1 MIKNNS
7 CIKTSGAIGII
18 ILLLYLP
25 NPAPSSPVNSPGKNM
40 TITRGELRDFLVLEC
55 SEKLRVIKKLLSTG
69 SKSDFNRGI
78 ELTVKIPFDNRCNS
92 IHYYLIDGLI
102 SKAIY
107 PEKYNLL
114 IKQTMNSIDDPSMD
128 YRTSWCLRY
137 FSSDGKIDKS
147 EWESAL
153 EMVKKGKQISLP
165 VYFRHLFTG
174 IDRLTAEQTESRIDD
189 ILGKREEFRHIKS
202 QDSAQLLF
210 TLIKGLY
217 PDNAG
222 YYPVV
227 ISTLNRY
234 QNLIPDTDEQNREAA
249 LIYSGIYS
257 KLTEENRN
265 RGMIEKTLSGMVSFL
280 KKRKLSEGPARI
292 VISTARTTERKIRH
306 TRDPFY
312 ETQLSMINRD
322 LHGLI
327 CHSLESSNYL
337 NSRDKRKKYVL
348 RNRIICAE
356 GE

>member
-1 MIKNNS
+1 MIKNS
-7 CIKTSGAIGII
+7 SYIKTGGAIGII

-40 TITRGELRDFLVLEC
+40 SVTGGELRDFLVQEC
-55 SEKLRVIKKLLSTG
+55 SEKLKVIKKLLSTG

-78 ELTVKIPFDNRCNS
+78 ELTVNIPFDNRCNS
-92 IHYYLIDGLI
+92 IHYYLIDDLI
-102 SKAIY
+102 SKGIY
-107 PEKYNLL
+107 PEKYNIL
-114 IKQTMNSIDDPSMD
+114 IKQTINSIEDPSMD

-137 FSSDGKIDKS
+137 VSSDGKIDES

-153 EMVKKGKQISLP
+153 DMVKNGKLISLP
-165 VYFRHLFTG
+165 VYFRHLFSG
-174 IDRLTAEQTESRIDD
+174 IDRLPVEQAKSRIDV
-189 ILGKREEFRHIKS
+189 ILGKREEFRHLNS
-202 QDSAQLLF
+202 QDGALLLF

-217 PDNAG
+217 PGNDGN
-222 YYPVV
+222 YPVV

-257 KLTEENRN
+257 KLTEKNRN
-265 RGMIEKTLSGMVSFL
+265 RRMIEKTLSGMISFL
-280 KKRKLSEGPARI
+280 KRRKLSEGPARI
-292 VISTARTTERKIRH
+292 VISTALTTERKIRH

-322 LHGLI
+322 LHDLI
-327 CHSLESSNYL
+327 CHSLVSSNYL
-337 NSRDKRKKYVL
+337 NNINKRKKYVL
-348 RNRIICAE
+348 RNRITCRE